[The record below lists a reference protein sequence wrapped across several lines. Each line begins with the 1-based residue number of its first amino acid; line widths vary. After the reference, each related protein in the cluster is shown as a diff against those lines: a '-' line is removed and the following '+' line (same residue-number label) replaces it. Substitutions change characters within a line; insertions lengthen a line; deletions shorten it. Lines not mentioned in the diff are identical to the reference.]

1 MSTIKVNGET
11 YPVIF
16 QFDVLWSGWEC
27 DSDAWVV
34 ETDGGLALVMTNH
47 GSKYFA
53 DTSELKE
60 RISSYENT
68 IENTNKALGMLLK

>member
-47 GSKYFA
+47 G
-53 DTSELKE
+53 
-60 RISSYENT
+60 
-68 IENTNKALGMLLK
+68 